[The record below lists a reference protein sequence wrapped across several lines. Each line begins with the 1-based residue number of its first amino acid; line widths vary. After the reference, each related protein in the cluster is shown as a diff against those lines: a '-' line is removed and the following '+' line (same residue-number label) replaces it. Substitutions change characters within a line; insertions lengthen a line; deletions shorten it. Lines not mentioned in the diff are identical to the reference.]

1 MLPLPVNGNSTIL
14 FLAISAS
21 VPAAAWSRD
30 HKPGP
35 EVWARVNRITLL
47 HLIEVILVDGLCLK
61 ALFYPQMFDLFAI
74 LLLL

>member
-14 FLAISAS
+14 FLAISA
-21 VPAAAWSRD
+21 AAAQSWSRD

-47 HLIEVILVDGLCLK
+47 HLIEVILVHGLCLK
-61 ALFYPQMFDLFAI
+61 ALFDPQMFDL
-74 LLLL
+74 